1 MPSHPAHAATIK
13 DIAAVLGMAHSTV
26 SRALNNRT
34 HVSKETRQKVLE
46 AAERLGYVP
55 NRSARMLRGEADL
68 QVGLLIP
75 DIQNHFYSHIAQE
88 LAERCRRAGFRL
100 LLALTE
106 DDPDRELDEIRALI
120 EGRVSGVFAAP
131 SSNPRPESVALLKSR
146 PSVQLVRQ
154 APGLH
159 STAIC
164 MADQEGCDA
173 AAEHLLALG
182 HRRIGY
188 VGQRTEVGPG
198 RERLEGFIRAHERH
212 GLAPDQDLIELTTAL
227 QPHGREAVGRLLSR
241 DERPTALVLASSQ
254 LTIGG
259 LSGIADT
266 RLRMPDDISVVGYG
280 DSVWFDL
287 IRPQLTAV
295 SLPMAALCEAAAE
308 RLLGDI
314 EGDFAEPT
322 AEVVRIAPHL
332 VVRGST
338 APPP

>member
-1 MPSHPAHAATIK
+1 MPSPPAHSATIK
-13 DIAAVLGMAHSTV
+13 DIAAMLGMAHSTV

-34 HVSKETRQKVLE
+34 HVSKETRQKVQA
-46 AAERLGYVP
+46 AAEQLGYVP

-106 DDPDRELDEIRALI
+106 DDPDTELDEIRALI

-131 SSNPRPESVALLKSR
+131 SSSPRPESVALLKSR

-154 APGLH
+154 APGLQ
-159 STAIC
+159 SAAVC
-164 MADQEGCDA
+164 MADHEGA
-173 AAEHLLALG
+173 ETATEHLLGLG
-182 HRRIGY
+182 HRHIGY
-188 VGQRTEVGPG
+188 VGQRTEGGPG
-198 RERLEGFIRAHERH
+198 RDRLEGFIRAHERR
-212 GLAPDQDLIELTTAL
+212 GLAPAEEAIQLTTAL
-227 QPHGREAVGRLLSR
+227 QPHGREAVAKLLSLAN
-241 DERPTALVLASSQ
+241 RPPALVLASSQ

-259 LSGIADT
+259 LTALADAGVA
-266 RLRMPDDISVVGYG
+266 MPDEVSVVGYG
-280 DSVWFDL
+280 DSVWFNL
-287 IRPQLTAV
+287 MRPQLTAV

-314 EGDFAEPT
+314 EGAPVGGPGEL
-322 AEVVRIAPHL
+322 VRLSPHL
-332 VVRGST
+332 IVRGST
-338 APPP
+338 APPR